1 MRVKTSCIFI
11 LAIIL
16 NFSCSKKN
24 QIHVAQIDDHGILL
38 TNFKVRYQDF
48 LKNQIQDDNLMN
60 RYLFLNNMID
70 ETLFLKYAREL
81 SIHDD
86 EDYLKK
92 KEDIED
98 QLLLN
103 EYFNKKVTLD
113 FNPTDSEIRNLY
125 KWQNMTIHVRH
136 LFSRDKNK
144 IHELYRRLKSGEEWE
159 ALAYECFQDS
169 ILKNNG
175 GDLGWH
181 KYGEL
186 DTRFEIKAFAL
197 NPREVSEPIKTKDG
211 YSIIQLIESEL
222 HGFLIEDEYQLR
234 KKKLIDLAKN
244 VRQKQNLIDLT
255 ERTIKSMNVNFDEK
269 VLDKLYQLLQSKQ
282 KSIEPFYSDR
292 LVSFNNQNWNIFQSI
307 EKLSDLS
314 SRQLSRIDS
323 PYYLKEALL
332 GLIARES
339 FLKDSKKSNLHKSK
353 LFLDQLDKH
362 LNQYLVSSV
371 MKKLEITS
379 PKDSLITQEKIRKRY
394 FSFRNQLA
402 LKANILVDSVAIKT
416 FIM

>member
-1 MRVKTSCIFI
+1 MRAKIICIFI

-24 QIHVAQIDDHGILL
+24 QIQIAQIDDHGIFL
-38 TNFKVRYQDF
+38 TTFKIRYQDF

-60 RYLFLNNMID
+60 RYLFLNNVID
-70 ETLFLKYAREL
+70 ETLFLKYAHEL
-81 SIHDD
+81 SINND
-86 EDYLKK
+86 EEYLKK
-92 KEDIED
+92 KEDIKN

-103 EYFNKKVTLD
+103 EYFNKKVNID

-125 KWQNMTIHVRH
+125 KWQNTTIHVRH
-136 LFSRDKNK
+136 LFSRNK
-144 IHELYRRLKSGEEWE
+144 TKIYELYKRLNAGKKWKD
-159 ALAYECFQDS
+159 LAYECFQDS

-175 GDLGWH
+175 GDLGWY

-186 DTRFEIKAFAL
+186 DTRFEMKAFAL
-197 NPREVSEPIKTKDG
+197 KPGEISEPIKTKDG

-222 HGFLIEDEYQLR
+222 DGFLIEDEYQLR
-234 KKKLIDLAKN
+234 KNKLIDLAKN
-244 VRQKQNLIDLT
+244 IRQKKNLIDLT
-255 ERTIKSMNVNFDEK
+255 DKTLQSMNVNFDEK
-269 VLDKLYQLLQSKQ
+269 VLDNLYQLLQSKQ

-292 LVSFNNQNWNIFQSI
+292 LVSFNNKNWNVFQSI

-314 SRQLSRIDS
+314 SRQISRIDS

-339 FLKDSKKSNLHKSK
+339 FLNDSKKANLHKSK
-353 LFLDQLDKH
+353 LFSDQLDKH
-362 LNQYLVSSV
+362 LNQYLVSYV

-379 PKDSLITQEKIRKRY
+379 PKDSLISQEKIRERY

-402 LKANILVDSVAIKT
+402 LKSNILIDSVAIKT